1 MIFSL
6 LKTNN
11 YSYSRKLTNKF
22 TPNKKQQKIMDIALL
37 QPWRCIFTNIH
48 NATTASMGME
58 KKKIGQKAQKT
69 SISSEEME
77 VFHQFRLSR
86 YSVGDIPT
94 IFWKFLYAVERCR

>member
-48 NATTASMGME
+48 NTTAPQGVQTKRRLG
-58 KKKIGQKAQKT
+58 KKHKKPP
-69 SISSEEME
+69 
-77 VFHQFRLSR
+77 FHRKKWRFFINSGSQ
-86 YSVGDIPT
+86 DIPWGT
-94 IFWKFLYAVERCR
+94 FPQFSGNSCMP